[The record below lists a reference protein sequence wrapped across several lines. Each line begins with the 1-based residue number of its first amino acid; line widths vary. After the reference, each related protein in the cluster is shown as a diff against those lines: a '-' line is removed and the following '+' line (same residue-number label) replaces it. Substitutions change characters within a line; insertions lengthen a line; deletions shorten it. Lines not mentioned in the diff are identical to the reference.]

1 MRKNKP
7 ELILYDISST
17 MFDPLSEWD
26 PASLEDTYVAVDLC
40 IGMNDGESGSNYFY
54 VKIATPEALRKRSKD
69 FLIFDNRVIVIDH
82 FDYFLL
88 RKIIENILKKCTR
101 ENWDESCLVLQRYF
115 SWEYEDYHY
124 EK

>member
-1 MRKNKP
+1 MRKKKP
-7 ELILYDISST
+7 ELILYDMSST
-17 MFDPLSEWD
+17 MFDPLSEWE
-26 PASLEDTYVAVDLC
+26 PVSLEDIYIAVDLC

-88 RKIIENILKKCTR
+88 RKTIENILKKCTR